1 MNNTTPIDNHKL
13 FTWYITVGWAKK
25 TLQQKVAH
33 AEVDGLDT
41 AYDTQRLK
49 ELEDLEQFLKMS
61 WDQWL
66 HGLETPQTA
75 VEESK

>member
-1 MNNTTPIDNHKL
+1 MNSTTPVDNFRL
-13 FTWYITVGWAKK
+13 STWYHAVTWAKGA
-25 TLQQKVAH
+25 LQKKVAH

-41 AYDTQRLK
+41 AFDIQRIE
-49 ELEDLEQFLKMS
+49 ELEELEQFLKMS

-66 HGLETPQTA
+66 HALENPQTA

>member
-1 MNNTTPIDNHKL
+1 MNHTTPVDNFRL
-13 FTWYITVGWAKK
+13 STWYNAVTWAKR

-33 AEVDGLDT
+33 AEVDGFDT
-41 AYDTQRLK
+41 AFDIQK
-49 ELEDLEQFLKMS
+49 IEELEELEQFLKMS

-66 HGLETPQTA
+66 HGLDTAQTA